1 MEYNNLSKIHF
12 IKRAKLRKEI
22 YNEVLNECSSYQEF
36 SGGELNTYYICKTD
50 AQFNNNFKKIVKDQL
65 GIKYDWQEPNW
76 NTIKN
81 SFISREGIKKNFPKY
96 YNLTKDADA
105 DADVFNWDDYKYLWS
120 IKKVG
125 GVHIIALSKRVNGTK
140 YVSFT
145 MVGSGHQ
152 WAYTQEVLTVLERNF
167 N

>member
-1 MEYNNLSKIHF
+1 MKKLF
-12 IKRAKLRKEI
+12 IILLAFCLTTFTFAQETDNDCW
-22 YNEVLNECSSYQEF
+22 YSEVDV
-36 SGGELNTYYICKTD
+36 GGELITYYVCKTD

-76 NTIKN
+76 NTIKS

-96 YNLTKDADA
+96 YNLIKDADA
-105 DADVFNWDDYKYLWS
+105 DVVNWDDYKYLWS
-120 IKKVG
+120 IKEDG
-125 GVHIIALSKRVNGTK
+125 GVHIIALFKRVNGTK

-145 MVGSGHQ
+145 MTSSDYQ
-152 WAYTQEVLTVLERNF
+152 WAYTQEVLDIFERNF